1 MNGSKTPKIMKLR
14 RGSGPDKYPRVTI
27 QNKIG
32 KKQVV
37 RVHKLVESAFM
48 PKPAPGHI
56 VRHKTKSTSPA
67 LKNLEHGSAAD
78 NHEDKHRDKTDQ
90 RGARNSQA
98 ILKRSDVMKI
108 KRMYKSKKFTQ
119 AEIAD
124 MFATLFPASPG
135 HINIGNGHR
144 KHEGQRIFSL
154 CDRTK

>member
-1 MNGSKTPKIMKLR
+1 MTGSKTPKIMKLR

-124 MFATLFPASPG
+124 MFGVSRQAVSDIVSGVTWT
-135 HINIGNGHR
+135 H
-144 KHEGQRIFSL
+144 
-154 CDRTK
+154 